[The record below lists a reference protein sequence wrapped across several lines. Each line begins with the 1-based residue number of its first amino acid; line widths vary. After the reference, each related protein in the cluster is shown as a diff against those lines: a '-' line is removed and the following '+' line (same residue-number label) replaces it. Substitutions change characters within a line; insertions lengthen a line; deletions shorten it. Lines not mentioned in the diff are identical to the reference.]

1 MAFRLAWSSSV
12 RNVTNLC
19 RTCEIR
25 LNYQSATRIPH
36 TFRRT
41 LNGSIANYGRQTF
54 STISSDTP
62 SVNVDVT
69 ENSASST
76 QSSSIPDQEPIMQLE
91 NKRLDEIYREYQ
103 EVSKEGNSLTEQDYI
118 NLMNY
123 CKRNSSARA
132 QKFLE
137 GLVDDIQKIAP
148 EKTSLV
154 TRGYNMLLQ
163 TYIHDNRWDDAVTL
177 VSTLIKGGHYYNE
190 ITINTMISGSLKT
203 STIKNLHQFIAYLE
217 EHQHKLTDSNVD
229 RLIKACHLGGDV
241 ESAIIYFNRAKAG
254 QSEVGSNAYQSM
266 IYVLKLDN
274 RVDEA
279 LSVFGDMEKSG
290 IPTTVG
296 TYHILLDLL
305 HFNQRLK
312 EMEDIYKRFQK
323 SGLTPNIS
331 IYLAMGWDLTR
342 AMNELTK
349 QGGQLQVR
357 DYNTLIVRSIQDNNI
372 EQAISYFQSM
382 QKEGIQAN
390 HVSYSIIMDALL
402 KNRTG
407 SQALDMY
414 EHMIKSGVQ
423 PDTHAFNALL
433 AHHIQNDDRVECL
446 KALDRMHDK
455 GFTPDARTINFLMS
469 IVLSDGKDAQ
479 KDCEFLM
486 KLFAKLK
493 EVHSPP
499 TAKTYNHVLNGLARL
514 ALERPLTPS
523 NKLKITKNQG
533 SASLELL
540 PENAIELMREL
551 YKQMHRSPLKFAKPN
566 STTYDLLICS
576 LIDAT
581 QYRAAMR
588 LYEDSKRSNVSVE
601 NDVLVRIQQGL
612 VESGMDMQ
620 VIQMF
625 YDHRHKKLPIKDPR
639 YYNSVLDTCRRLGL
653 SDTYQE
659 VLKESEKSAGT
670 SSEDDD

>member
-1 MAFRLAWSSSV
+1 MAFQQVWRSGI
-12 RNVTNLC
+12 RNVPNLC
-19 RTCEIR
+19 RSCEIR
-25 LNYQSATRIPH
+25 INRKTPVWIPH
-36 TFRRT
+36 TFGRSQ
-41 LNGSIANYGRQTF
+41 NSAIANSGRTSF
-54 STISSDTP
+54 STISTDAP
-62 SVNVDVT
+62 PIGIDVT
-69 ENSASST
+69 EHPVDT
-76 QSSSIPDQEPIMQLE
+76 MKPSSISDQEPVMHLE
-91 NKRLDEIYREYQ
+91 NKKLNDIYKEYQ
-103 EVSKEGNSLTEQDYI
+103 QLAKKGSSVTEQDFI
-118 NLMNY
+118 NMMNF

-132 QKFLE
+132 CKFLE
-137 GLVDDIQKIAP
+137 SLVDDIQKIAP

-163 TYIHDNRWDDAVTL
+163 TYIHDDRWDDAVKL
-177 VSTLIKGGHYYNE
+177 VSTLLENGQYCNE
-190 ITINTMISGSLKT
+190 ITINTMINGSLKT
-203 STIKNLHQFIAYLE
+203 STIKNLHQFMSYLE
-217 EHQHKLTDSNVD
+217 KHNHVLTDSNVD
-229 RLIKACHLGGDV
+229 RLIKACHLGGDA

-254 QSEVGSNAYQSM
+254 FAQVGSNAYQSM

-274 RVDEA
+274 RIDDA
-279 LSVFGDMEKSG
+279 LSVFGDLEKSG
-290 IPTTVG
+290 IPPTVG

-305 HFNQRLK
+305 HQNERLE
-312 EMEDIYKRFQK
+312 EMDDIYKRFQQ
-323 SGLTPNIS
+323 SGITPNIS
-331 IYLAMGWDLTR
+331 IYLAMGWDLSK
-342 AMNELTK
+342 ALDELTK

-357 DYNTLIVRSIQDNNI
+357 DYNTLIVRSIQENNI

-407 SQALDMY
+407 LQALDMY

-423 PDTHAFNALL
+423 PDTHAFNTLL
-433 AHHIQNDDRVECL
+433 AHHIQNNDRVGCL
-446 KALDRMHDK
+446 IALDRMHEK
-455 GFTPDARTINFLMS
+455 GYIPDARTINFLMS
-469 IVLSDGKDAQ
+469 IVLSDGQDAQ

-493 EVHSPP
+493 EVHSQP

-514 ALERPLTPS
+514 AQQRPISAS
-523 NKLKITKNQG
+523 NKVKITKKHGNM
-533 SASLELL
+533 SFELS

-551 YKQMHRSPLKFAKPN
+551 YKQMRRSPLKFAKPN

-581 QYRAAMR
+581 EYRAAMR
-588 LYEDSKRSNVSVE
+588 LYEDLKRSNVPIG

-625 YDHRHKKLPIKDPR
+625 YDHRNKKSPIQDPR

-659 VLKESEKSAGT
+659 VLKESEQLTGR
-670 SSEDDD
+670 SSGHQ

>member
-1 MAFRLAWSSSV
+1 MAFRQAWRSNV

-25 LNYQSATRIPH
+25 MNYSSATRIPH

-41 LNGSIANYGRQTF
+41 LNGSIFQYGRQTF
-54 STISSDTP
+54 STISIDTP
-62 SVNVDVT
+62 SINVDAT
-69 ENSASST
+69 EDFAGSPH
-76 QSSSIPDQEPIMQLE
+76 SSSIPNQEPIMQLE
-91 NKRLDEIYREYQ
+91 NKTLTEIYNEYQ
-103 EVSKEGNSLTEQDYI
+103 ELSKEGSSMTEQDFI
-118 NLMNY
+118 NLMNF
-123 CKRNSSARA
+123 CKRNSSTRA
-132 QKFLE
+132 HKFLE
-137 GLVDDIQKIAP
+137 SVVEDIQKIAP
-148 EKTSLV
+148 EKTSLI

-163 TYIHDNRWDDAVTL
+163 TYIHSDRWDDAFTL
-177 VSTLIKGGHYYNE
+177 VSTLMKGGQYYNE
-190 ITINTMISGSLKT
+190 VTINTMISGSLKT
-203 STIKNLHQFIAYLE
+203 TTIKNLHQFIAYLE
-217 EHQHKLTDSNVD
+217 ENHHKLTDSNVD

-241 ESAIIYFNRAKAG
+241 ESAIIYFNRAKAD
-254 QSEVGSNAYQSM
+254 QSEVGSHAYQSM

-279 LSVFGDMEKSG
+279 LSVFGDMEKAG
-290 IPTTVG
+290 IPATVG

-305 HFNQRLK
+305 HYNQRSN
-312 EMEDIYKRFQK
+312 EMKDIYKRFQN

-331 IYLAMGWDLTR
+331 IYLAMGWDLPR
-342 AMNELTK
+342 AMDELTK

-372 EQAISYFQSM
+372 EQAISYFQIM

-423 PDTHAFNALL
+423 PDTHVFNTLL

-446 KALDRMHDK
+446 KALDRMHEK

-469 IVLSDGKDAQ
+469 IVLSDGKDVQ
-479 KDCEFLM
+479 KDCEFIM

-523 NKLKITKNQG
+523 NKLKITKKQG
-533 SASLELL
+533 SIPMQLL

-551 YKQMHRSPLKFAKPN
+551 YKQMRRSPLKFAKPN

-588 LYEDSKRSNVSVE
+588 LYEDSKRSNVTVG

-625 YDHRHKKLPIKDPR
+625 YDHRHKKSPIMDPR

-659 VLKESEKSAGT
+659 VLKESEQCDGISLSDA
-670 SSEDDD
+670 